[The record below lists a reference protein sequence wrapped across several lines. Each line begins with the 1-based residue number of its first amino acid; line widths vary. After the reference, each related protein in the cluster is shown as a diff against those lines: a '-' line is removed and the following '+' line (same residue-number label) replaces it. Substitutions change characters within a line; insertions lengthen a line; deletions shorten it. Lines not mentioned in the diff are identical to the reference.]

1 MTASTNHLSARA
13 SSATIIHR
21 EAGNITGIREIFDR
35 TTRLSVW
42 AFPFSMIDQ
51 FAAKLMATA
60 AAYIL
65 TDHRS
70 IYVGE
75 SHNVGRRLLEH
86 ATDNSKRF
94 AREVF
99 VVSAFDSQ
107 WFDKTS
113 AVQLQHRLTHAAK
126 TAGLM
131 EVRLGTNPQE
141 IALPPWLLGSN
152 DGMFDAAPRLLFD
165 AGCRAFHSNCD
176 SQLSLAA
183 AGPAMGLSGDAEVG
197 ENDDSGLMEIGVTTT
212 PRNVD
217 EYELNYFDLWARGYQ
232 FGDRFI
238 VAAGSDFHNIETPSV
253 NEIIKTRR
261 KELFARGV
269 LKSIRGIEDRK
280 RSMVAIAFPSKA
292 IAAKVV
298 CGAHV
303 DSSKWQLLQVEQPI
317 MLTA

>member
-1 MTASTNHLSARA
+1 MTASTHHLSTRA
-13 SSATIIHR
+13 SCATIIHR
-21 EAGNITGIREIFDR
+21 ELGGITGLREIFDR
-35 TTRLSVW
+35 RSRLAVW
-42 AFPFSMIDQ
+42 AFPFSAIDQ

-65 TDHRS
+65 ADHRS

-75 SHNVGRRLLEH
+75 SSNVGRRLLEH
-86 ATDNSKRF
+86 ASDDAKMF

-99 VVSAFDSQ
+99 VVSTFDSE

-113 AVQLQHRLTHAAK
+113 AVQLQHRLTHNAK
-126 TAGLM
+126 TAGLV
-131 EVRLGTNPQE
+131 EVRLGTNPQD
-141 IALPPWLLGSN
+141 IALPTWLLDSN
-152 DGMFDAAPRLLFD
+152 DSMFDAAPQLLFD

-176 SQLSLAA
+176 SQRNFPA
-183 AGPAMGLSGDAEVG
+183 AGPTSAPSGDADAG
-197 ENDDSGLMEIGVTTT
+197 ESDDSGLMEIGVTTT

-217 EYELNYFDLWARGYQ
+217 EYQLVYFDLWARGYQ

-238 VAAGSDFHNIETPSV
+238 VAAGSDFHNVETPSV

-261 KELFARGV
+261 KELLARGV
-269 LKSIRGIEDRK
+269 LQTIRGISDRK
-280 RSMVAIAFPSKA
+280 RSMVAIAFPSMA
-292 IAAKVV
+292 IAAKVL

-303 DSSKWQLLQVEQPI
+303 DSSKWQLLRVEQPI